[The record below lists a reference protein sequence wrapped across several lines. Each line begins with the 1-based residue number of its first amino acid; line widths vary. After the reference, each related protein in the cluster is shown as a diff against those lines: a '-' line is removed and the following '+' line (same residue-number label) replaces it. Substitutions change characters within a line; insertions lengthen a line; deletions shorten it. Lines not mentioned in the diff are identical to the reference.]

1 MNLKDGA
8 FVASL
13 HKPQHVFQDTSPDV
27 HLTSMF
33 INTLGLFRQAEASY
47 SITS

>member
-1 MNLKDGA
+1 MVPLKDGA

-27 HLTSMF
+27 HLTSLF
-33 INTLGLFRQAEASY
+33 INPLCLFRQE
-47 SITS
+47 